1 LTQIPAPNTPPGYGS
16 WKTQKNEGRAGANED
31 FNERSA
37 ISVVVGREMMSL
49 RDIVAGILI
58 GPANQTW
65 FEVLVSS
72 VGWGFVAWLLV
83 VFVTG
88 RASYKPDSPALTR
101 FIVWWT
107 IAAGTSLVIGSI
119 VFAVRQV
126 LK

>member
-1 LTQIPAPNTPPGYGS
+1 MSGHPATD
-16 WKTQKNEGRAGANED
+16 ED
-31 FNERSA
+31 FGERPA
-37 ISVVVGREMMSL
+37 ISMVVGGEMMSL
-49 RDIVAGILI
+49 RDIVADVLI

-83 VFVTG
+83 VFVMG
-88 RASYKPDSPALTR
+88 GASYKPDSPALTR

>member
-1 LTQIPAPNTPPGYGS
+1 MV
-16 WKTQKNEGRAGANED
+16 AG
-31 FNERSA
+31 
-37 ISVVVGREMMSL
+37 GEMMSL
-49 RDIVAGILI
+49 RDIVAGVLI

-72 VGWGFVAWLLV
+72 VGWVFVAWLFIV
-83 VFVTG
+83 IVTG

-107 IAAGTSLVIGSI
+107 IAVGISLVVGSI